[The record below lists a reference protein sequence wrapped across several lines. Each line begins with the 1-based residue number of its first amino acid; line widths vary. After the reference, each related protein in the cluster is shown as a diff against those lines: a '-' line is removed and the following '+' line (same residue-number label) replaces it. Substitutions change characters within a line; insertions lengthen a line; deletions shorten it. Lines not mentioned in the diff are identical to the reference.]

1 MKETTAAGSQS
12 APGVPQITG
21 QVRRMD
27 ESRVAAAGSAAVQGT
42 AGPAE
47 GAPSPARGSHR
58 SSSPPGW
65 LVAGVPLAVVL
76 VAQLLLSLRLA
87 RADTAFQD
95 EAAYL
100 WAGHLEWA
108 HWLHGAA
115 IPHFPAYFSGAP
127 VIYPPIGALADA
139 VGGLAAARELSLVFM
154 LGATALLWATTSRL
168 YGRRAAFFAA
178 ALFAVL
184 GPTLHLGAFATY
196 DAMAMFL
203 VALAAWCVVRGGQQ
217 GTAGW
222 LLAGG
227 IALAVA
233 NATAYSSALFD
244 LIVIGLAILMAF
256 PAPAR
261 EALRRGLPLVATVA
275 VACGAG
281 LLIGGSAYFDGIERT
296 TFLRAGGTNSPLTV
310 LNQSMSW
317 TGVIVVAA
325 ACAVA
330 VSWLGEHRTAQ
341 TWLLAL
347 LACAALLGPIEQA
360 RLHTTASLNKHVDL
374 GAWFAAIAAGYAADR
389 FIAASGAGRPRTL
402 ACGACVL
409 ALAFPISV
417 GVSQSRAFA
426 TSWPN
431 SFSFTAIL
439 RPLAGHGGGRLL
451 VEDPSIAEYYLP
463 AGSQWQ
469 RWSSTR
475 NIVLPGGA
483 STGGPDAKAGVVG
496 PGNPGV
502 FDEFITNGYF
512 SYVALNF
519 ADTAALDHGLATELH
534 HNPNYHIIDVVPYGP
549 HGTYVIWQY
558 RRHR

>member
-1 MKETTAAGSQS
+1 
-12 APGVPQITG
+12 V
-21 QVRRMD
+21 
-27 ESRVAAAGSAAVQGT
+27 
-42 AGPAE
+42 
-47 GAPSPARGSHR
+47 
-58 SSSPPGW
+58 
-65 LVAGVPLAVVL
+65 
-76 VAQLLLSLRLA
+76 
-87 RADTAFQD
+87 
-95 EAAYL
+95 
-100 WAGHLEWA
+100 
-108 HWLHGAA
+108 
-115 IPHFPAYFSGAP
+115 
-127 VIYPPIGALADA
+127 
-139 VGGLAAARELSLVFM
+139 
-154 LGATALLWATTSRL
+154 
-168 YGRRAAFFAA
+168 
-178 ALFAVL
+178 
-184 GPTLHLGAFATY
+184 
-196 DAMAMFL
+196 
-203 VALAAWCVVRGGQQ
+203 
-217 GTAGW
+217 
-222 LLAGG
+222 
-227 IALAVA
+227 
-233 NATAYSSALFD
+233 
-244 LIVIGLAILMAF
+244 
-256 PAPAR
+256 
-261 EALRRGLPLVATVA
+261 RRGLTLLATVA

-281 LLIGGSAYFDGIERT
+281 LLIGGSAYLDGIERT

-409 ALAFPISV
+409 ALAFPLSV
-417 GVSQSRAFA
+417 GISQSRAFA

-431 SFSFTAIL
+431 SFSFTTIL
-439 RPLAGHGGGRLL
+439 RPLAGHGSGRLL

-483 STGGPDAKAGVVG
+483 STGGPDARAGVVG
-496 PGNPGV
+496 PGNAGV

-534 HNPNYHIIDVVPYGP
+534 HNPNYHIIDVVPYGA

-558 RRHR
+558 RRHQ